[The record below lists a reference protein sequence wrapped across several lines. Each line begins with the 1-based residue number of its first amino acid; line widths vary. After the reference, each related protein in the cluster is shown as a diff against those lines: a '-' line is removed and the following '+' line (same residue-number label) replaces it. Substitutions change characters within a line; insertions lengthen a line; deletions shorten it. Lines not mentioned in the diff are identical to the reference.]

1 MKIKLG
7 WIMLASVAALAP
19 LAMAGD
25 AEACGGEMF
34 RESIQRS
41 PKPLPPAL
49 VAKAEKSLDNG
60 KSDEALKSALQAYP
74 TLAKANPG
82 KDAMM
87 NRALRLAAMAT
98 IRSGG
103 EQSVLGAKA
112 PVSYID
118 YDYGKEVNVPAK
130 LSAPK
135 NQEDRAARLEWAIK
149 TLRSLHE
156 QNPTNVT
163 VEGDL
168 GEALASVPEHEDE
181 ALSKLSSLADKD
193 LLGSPQA
200 YGALARLRFRAGLTK
215 KSVEAL
221 QRCNAMSAK
230 PGTCGPQLPTNPV

>member
-1 MKIKLG
+1 MKKLV
-7 WIMLASVAALAP
+7 WITLAAAAVVSP
-19 LAMAGD
+19 LFVSGD

-49 VAKAEKSLDNG
+49 VAKAEKSLDEG
-60 KSDEALKSALQAYP
+60 KGDAALKSALQAYP
-74 TLAKANPG
+74 TLAKASPG
-82 KDAMM
+82 KDNMM

-103 EQSVLGAKA
+103 EQSVMGAKA

-118 YDYGKEVNVPAK
+118 YDYGREVNVPAK

-135 NQEDRAARLEWAIK
+135 NQEERAARLEWAIK

-156 QNPTNVT
+156 QNPSNVT

-168 GEALASVPEHEDE
+168 GEALATVPEHEDE
-181 ALSKLSSLADKD
+181 ALTKLSSLADKD

-200 YGALARLRFRAGLTK
+200 YSALAKLRFRAGLTK

-230 PGTCGPQLPTNPV
+230 PGTCGPQLPTNPA